1 MRWWLLAA
9 AMCLGGCKCREM
21 APASKTDPLEPS
33 RAWLDGTLP
42 PDTGSPTDGGTLVV
56 RAMVEP
62 GGLNFL
68 NSEFRDG
75 WTSRLT
81 RNSVYECLLEID
93 AADYS
98 LKPQLSTSWSESD
111 DHLTQTFKLR
121 QGVKFHDGSDFSA
134 ADVIAV
140 LDAVK
145 NPKLPTDETRS
156 DFSDLESYR
165 AIDPFTVE
173 KDPPA

>member
-9 AMCLGGCKCREM
+9 ALVASGCKCKETTPVADAGP
-21 APASKTDPLEPS
+21 APGPTQ
-33 RAWLDGTLP
+33 AWLDGTP
-42 PDTGSPTDGGTLVV
+42 IADTGAPTDGGTLVV

-93 AADYS
+93 ASDYS
-98 LKPQLSTSWSESD
+98 LKPQLAVSWSESD

-121 QGVKFHDGSDFSA
+121 EGVKFHDG
-134 ADVIAV
+134 
-140 LDAVK
+140 
-145 NPKLPTDETRS
+145 
-156 DFSDLESYR
+156 
-165 AIDPFTVE
+165 
-173 KDPPA
+173 